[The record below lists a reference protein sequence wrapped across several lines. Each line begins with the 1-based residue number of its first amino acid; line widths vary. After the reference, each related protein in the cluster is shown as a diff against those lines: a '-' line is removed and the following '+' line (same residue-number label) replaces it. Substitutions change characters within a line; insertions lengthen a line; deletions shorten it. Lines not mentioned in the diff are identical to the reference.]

1 MNTPFWT
8 KDPTILLKRGHIN
21 QLFPTSTMT
30 TEEKLNAITRLVII
44 LTILGYIVSQTT
56 RIVITG
62 LVTLGVVIF
71 LYHVKKNNVK
81 VHENK
86 NINRE
91 NFSNMQKN
99 CYNVMKEM
107 NNTAPSQKNPLMN
120 VLLTEIHDN
129 PSRNQAFPAY
139 NQTIQKDIDS
149 KTIEM
154 VTNKF
159 DDKNVDERLFK
170 DLGDNFDFD
179 QSMRTFYAT
188 PNTKI
193 PNDQTAFADFCYGD
207 MISCKEGDGLAC
219 IRDNPR
225 YNKY

>member
-86 NINRE
+86 NISRE
-91 NFSNMQKN
+91 NFSNMKKN

-107 NNTAPSQKNPLMN
+107 NTAPSQKNPLMN

-154 VTNKF
+154 VTNNF
-159 DDKNVDERLFK
+159 DDKNIDERLFK

-207 MISCKEGDGLAC
+207 MTSCKEGDGLAC
-219 IRDNPR
+219 IRNNPR

>member
-21 QLFPTSTMT
+21 QLFPSSTMT
-30 TEEKLNAITRLVII
+30 TEEKLNAITRLVIL
-44 LTILGYIVSQTT
+44 LTILGYLLSQTT

-62 LVTLGVVIF
+62 LVTLGVIIF
-71 LYHVKKNNVK
+71 LYHAKKNNIQ
-81 VHENK
+81 VHDK
-86 NINRE
+86 TSIHRE
-91 NFSNMQKN
+91 NFATMQKD
-99 CYNVMKEM
+99 CHNVLKQI
-107 NNTAPSQKNPLMN
+107 NTSPSQQNPLMN

-129 PSRNQAFPAY
+129 PSRNQALPAY
-139 NQTIQKDIDS
+139 NPTIQKDIDE

-154 VTNKF
+154 VTNNF
-159 DDKNVDERLFK
+159 NDKNVDKRLFK

-179 QSMRTFYAT
+179 QSMRSFYAT

-207 MISCKEGDGLAC
+207 MTSCKEGDGLAC
-219 IRDNPR
+219 VRDNPR

>member
-1 MNTPFWT
+1 
-8 KDPTILLKRGHIN
+8 
-21 QLFPTSTMT
+21 
-30 TEEKLNAITRLVII
+30 
-44 LTILGYIVSQTT
+44 
-56 RIVITG
+56 
-62 LVTLGVVIF
+62 
-71 LYHVKKNNVK
+71 
-81 VHENK
+81 
-86 NINRE
+86 
-91 NFSNMQKN
+91 
-99 CYNVMKEM
+99 MKEM